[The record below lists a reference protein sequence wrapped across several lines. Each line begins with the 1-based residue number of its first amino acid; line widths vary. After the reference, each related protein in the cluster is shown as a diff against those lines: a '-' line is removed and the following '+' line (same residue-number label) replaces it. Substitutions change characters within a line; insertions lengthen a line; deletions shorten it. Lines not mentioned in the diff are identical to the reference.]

1 MTYDAN
7 MVNSI
12 ACGFDRGYVAE
23 CTLNDVLLVVS
34 SSGGATTPSTEEGAS
49 SKSGGCCGGGSDGC
63 RMRVANNALT
73 SFTVRLVRTVA
84 AMRRGCSGVS
94 CCSSCKCWMELP
106 ESTEN
111 AACAGGGVSP
121 EGCATGAAGAV
132 IAAGGCTDG
141 SIGDAGSAMAAYPSG
156 YCGDLTATQRQPRAA
171 LSPFADVQ
179 TLLVHPGNDVP
190 LDAMQKLA
198 SAFQGLGDCGG
209 THKGQLN
216 KPSIGRQAEAMVL
229 AAMHHTSH
237 LAPDTRI
244 QGILCELKQLL
255 AFLDSNAA
263 VTDGAAQTGSA
274 DCTTTLPQHVMQVR
288 MLANIVGALLCRSA
302 EDAMPYVEAILVT
315 FAQMPLSALP
325 LRARRRDKA
334 VAAQEQHHAEQVKHS
349 QVLKASRTCRGPG
362 TTTPATT
369 VTGASVACSLVKRQ
383 RPVLFLS
390 LDALVDEVWPSRCW
404 RW

>member
-7 MVNSI
+7 MVNST
-12 ACGFDRGYVAE
+12 ACDFDRGYMAE

-34 SSGGATTPSTEEGAS
+34 SSGGATTPNTAKGAS
-49 SKSGGCCGGGSDGC
+49 SKSGGCCGGGSDDC

-84 AMRRGCSGVS
+84 AMRCGCGCSGVS
-94 CCSSCKCWMELP
+94 CCSCYKCWMELP
-106 ESTEN
+106 ESIES
-111 AACAGGGVSP
+111 AACTGGGVSP
-121 EGCATGAAGAV
+121 EGCAIGAAGAV
-132 IAAGGCTDG
+132 IAAGGCTNS

-156 YCGDLTATQRQPRAA
+156 YCGDSTATQRQPRAA
-171 LSPFADVQ
+171 LSTFADLQ

-198 SAFQGLGDCGG
+198 SAFQGLGDCAG
-209 THKGQLN
+209 THKGQLD

-229 AAMHHTSH
+229 AVMHHTSH

-263 VTDGAAQTGSA
+263 VTDGAAQTGSG

-288 MLANIVGALLCRSA
+288 MLANIAGAVLCLLRRSA
-302 EDAMPYVEAILVT
+302 EVAMPYVRGDTRHFCAD
-315 FAQMPLSALP
+315 SAL
-325 LRARRRDKA
+325 RAA
-334 VAAQEQHHAEQVKHS
+334 
-349 QVLKASRTCRGPG
+349 
-362 TTTPATT
+362 
-369 VTGASVACSLVKRQ
+369 VACSE
-383 RPVLFLS
+383 
-390 LDALVDEVWPSRCW
+390 A
-404 RW
+404 